1 MITNI
6 VQSAAEVLIDI
17 LIVIAAWVVMS
28 VPAVLE
34 ARNGVCQAP
43 EAAEVRAP

>member
-1 MITNI
+1 MITNL

-28 VPAVLE
+28 VPAALE
-34 ARNGVCQAP
+34 ARNGGICQPQAV
-43 EAAEVRAP
+43 EVRAP